1 MCQHICDKSTRVNA
15 KDVNMTKNSIWKFAT
30 TLRGG
35 VWRNKS
41 LHSQLLIVLL
51 LGISYFLTAQAN
63 DNLRVAYHWKQVDFN
78 YPSEAARANAISS
91 GSFIPENVI
100 PVGLEV
106 YKTRLFLTLPRWK
119 TGVPASLVYIDMAGG
134 CL

>member
-1 MCQHICDKSTRVNA
+1 
-15 KDVNMTKNSIWKFAT
+15 MTKNSIGKFAT

-35 VWRNKS
+35 NMCRNKS
-41 LHSQLLIVLL
+41 LHSQLLILLVGSISLL
-51 LGISYFLTAQAN
+51 LTAVHAN

-78 YPSEAARANAISS
+78 YPSAAARANAISS

-119 TGVPASLVYIDMAGG
+119 TGVPASLVYIDMAGW
-134 CL
+134 CLSLNGLF